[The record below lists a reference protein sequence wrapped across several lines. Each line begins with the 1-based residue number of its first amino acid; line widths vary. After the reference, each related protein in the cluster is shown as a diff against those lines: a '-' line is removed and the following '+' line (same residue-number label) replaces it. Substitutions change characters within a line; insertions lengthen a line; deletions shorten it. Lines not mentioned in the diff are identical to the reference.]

1 MKREFLQSLQVGEA
15 PLPKEI
21 VDAIMAENGKDI
33 QAARQ
38 AGAQW
43 EEKYNQAVSDHSREL
58 SALRLQNALESA
70 VQKAGGRNL
79 KAISALLDLEQLG
92 GSQDL
97 KASLEEAV
105 DALKQENSYLFEEKH
120 TPPPYARGT
129 GARETAPIT
138 QPATLAGALREKY
151 ERK

>member
-1 MKREFLQSLQVGEA
+1 MKREFLQSFQVGEA

-38 AGAQW
+38 ASAQW
-43 EEKYNQAVSDHSREL
+43 EEKYNQAVEDHGREL
-58 SALRLQNALESA
+58 SALRLQSALEHA
-70 VQKAGGRNL
+70 VLKAGGRNT
-79 KAISALLDLEQLG
+79 KAIAALLDLQTLEK
-92 GSQDL
+92 SQDL
-97 KASLEEAV
+97 TASLEEAV
-105 DALKQENSYLFEEKH
+105 GVLKQENGYLFEEKQI
-120 TPPPYARGT
+120 PPPYARGT

-138 QPATLAGALREKY
+138 KPATLAGALREKY

>member
-38 AGAQW
+38 AGLAW
-43 EEKYNQAVSDHSREL
+43 EEKYNRAVSDHSRAL
-58 SALRLQNALESA
+58 SQLRLQSALETA
-70 VQKAGGRNL
+70 VTKAGGRNL
-79 KAISALLDLEQLG
+79 KAISALLDLESLEK
-92 GSQDL
+92 SQDL
-97 KASLEEAV
+97 AASLEEAIG
-105 DALKQENSYLFEEKH
+105 ALKQENDYLFEGRP

-129 GARETAPIT
+129 GAREGLPVT